1 MMIILVCSF
10 IVSNVLSIMSN
21 VFKLESILVLVLI
34 TSVISNFINN
44 VTVGAIV
51 NVMCLF
57 SVYFYCF

>member
-44 VTVGAIV
+44 VTVGVV